1 MGEYLAMVWPRGV
14 PSQAAE
20 AKRAA
25 IEAEGDWTLAHRAHE
40 IAVYVR
46 GARPP
51 KVRAAPNQGGAV
63 IGDLFDTAA
72 TREGRAQ
79 DFPLHLMV
87 NAAPADAARLLIRH
101 AWGRYVAI
109 LKAGDAPP
117 TLLRDP
123 TGALDCLTWVRDE
136 VTFIASTPPAHGPC
150 APEGLA
156 VDWSKVGDILARGNL
171 WSEICPLAGVVAVG
185 PGVMRAGWDASQA
198 TRLWRPADH
207 ARPSRTWLDPEGL
220 ADLVDA
226 CVATL
231 AKDRSSILL
240 EISGGL
246 DSAIVAASLARCG
259 APVVAAINAYWPQRE
274 GDERVWAQRIADR
287 FGFSLVTSP
296 RGLMAVDEA
305 MLDQTAGAA
314 RPGLNAQDPD
324 LDRDLAEQ
332 LAKVGAQA
340 LFTGQGGDGVFYQ
353 MGHPALA
360 ADILRGRPTPAGR
373 AASLAMLARRTRTTV
388 WSLMGR
394 AMQPLARLSPGI
406 PPPSFLAEGVALPP
420 PHPWVADHRGVSP
433 AKRIQIRGLTNIQT
447 AYGDSLRGRAADL
460 IHPLMAQPI
469 IEACLAIPAPILA
482 LGAVDRPFARAAFA
496 DRLPSES
503 LQRRSK
509 GDVTVFFSKS
519 VATSLPALR
528 PFLLD
533 GRLAAKGLIDI
544 DRLEPLLHPEPM
556 IWRDC
561 VGEVMLAATLEAWVR
576 AWERKI
582 RTV

>member
-226 CVATL
+226 CVAAL